1 MSCVNSVNLIVRT
14 YIYLLVMLSIKY
26 KLSKG
31 KLACFYVSEGN
42 CQYFK
47 SNMNLSSF
55 YSLLINLD
63 GNDYC
68 FNLRKFSGVV
78 GEVGTY
84 DFIPFLFFF
93 QESMFCFPPSPK
105 LNIPGKNFLLLGV

>member
-1 MSCVNSVNLIVRT
+1 M
-14 YIYLLVMLSIKY
+14 YLLVMLSIKY

-47 SNMNLSSF
+47 INMNLSSF

-68 FNLRKFSGVV
+68 FNLSKFR
-78 GEVGTY
+78 
-84 DFIPFLFFF
+84 FL
-93 QESMFCFPPSPK
+93 C
-105 LNIPGKNFLLLGV
+105 LALT